1 MRFRVDGQDFFLGP
15 GEGVTLRPRQA
26 HQFWNEGE
34 GRLVLMHE
42 VQPPGRHREMFH
54 LWHRLD
60 LEGKTNRQGV
70 PTSPLALGPLWEL
83 QDGYVAGVP
92 AVARLQAGH
101 RALSG
106 RLKRNLRRCVH
117 RDLHQTQVRA
127 GNCVQSSNT
136 TRNPGSERVWIR
148 NVDDRLRPRV
158 EPVGHELLLPRLRVA
173 GERCPQAHGVRVAT
187 IGQSFGPS
195 GGAFS
200 QLLGIQPY

>member
-1 MRFRVDGQDFFLGP
+1 MLVHLVEGRMRFRVDGQDFFLGP
-15 GEGVTLRPRQA
+15 GEGVTVRPRQV

-42 VQPPGRHREMFH
+42 VQPPGRHREMFE

-106 RLKRNLRRCVH
+106 RLKRN
-117 RDLHQTQVRA
+117 
-127 GNCVQSSNT
+127 
-136 TRNPGSERVWIR
+136 
-148 NVDDRLRPRV
+148 
-158 EPVGHELLLPRLRVA
+158 
-173 GERCPQAHGVRVAT
+173 
-187 IGQSFGPS
+187 
-195 GGAFS
+195 
-200 QLLGIQPY
+200 